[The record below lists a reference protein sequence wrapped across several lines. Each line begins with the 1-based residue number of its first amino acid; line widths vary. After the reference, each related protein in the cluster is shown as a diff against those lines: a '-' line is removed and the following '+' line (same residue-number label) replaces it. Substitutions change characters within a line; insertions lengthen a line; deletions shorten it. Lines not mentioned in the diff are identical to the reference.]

1 MTATDDSDEQSL
13 VRPEYV
19 YTGGSKR
26 LADLKLRFGK
36 WLEERRS

>member
-1 MTATDDSDEQSL
+1 MTARDDADESSL
-13 VRPEYV
+13 VRAEYV

-36 WLEERRS
+36 WLEDRRN

>member
-1 MTATDDSDEQSL
+1 MTEVGDGDEPSI
-13 VRPEYV
+13 VRAEYV

-36 WLEERRS
+36 WLEERRN